1 MEAAELGL
9 DLATLQGL
17 SFTLPGGLFTLLKQV
32 ENNLFKALAGLFL
45 GFSLTKRSSFNSLN
59 HKLIHMTASEP
70 DSSPQWKP
78 FLGTTNHSF
87 QKIQ

>member
-1 MEAAELGL
+1 MEAAELGR
-9 DLATLQGL
+9 DLVALQGL
-17 SFTLPGGLFTLLKQV
+17 SFTLSGGLFTLLEQA
-32 ENNLFKALAGLFL
+32 ENNSFKALAGLFL
-45 GFSLTKRSSFNSLN
+45 GFSSTNRSSFNGLN

-70 DSSPQWKP
+70 DCSPQWKP